1 MNLTNFF
8 KSDQQIVAEIHNEF
22 DTAQDKL
29 LAEANRILS
38 SENKN
43 AKAELLLEIG
53 FTSSPKALVEKQ
65 NKRILVKSK
74 KEASLIRHYQDNY
87 PFQKFLTEYEL
98 DRICEKYN
106 LIYAPIAN
114 YIKDVPEKNLLEIK
128 NSKNLLPEDKSK
140 NYKVYYITNFWSRC
154 PKQIKTLLN
163 LGIPSDALDYG
174 FNEESVMKY
183 VKEDLGYNGPYAGN
197 IFNDYIERTTV
208 RTGLF
213 IAAPKSHFNL
223 QGLKK
228 DKKFGFM
235 DVTIKEYKD
244 PIVFRYC
251 RGGLQVLSKWG
262 LEASDEILLNP
273 INN

>member
-8 KSDQQIVAEIHNEF
+8 KSDKQIVAEIHNEF

-29 LAEANRILS
+29 LVEANRILS
-38 SENKN
+38 TENKN
-43 AKAELLLEIG
+43 SKAELLLEIG
-53 FTSSPKALVEKQ
+53 FTSSPKALAEKRNEQ
-65 NKRILVKSK
+65 ILVKSK
-74 KEASLIRHYQDNY
+74 KEASLIRYYQDNY
-87 PFQKFLTEYEL
+87 PFQKFLTEDEL
-98 DRICEKYN
+98 DRICKKYN

-128 NSKNLLPEDKSK
+128 NSKNLLPEDKSS
-140 NYKVYYITNFWSRC
+140 NYKIYYITNFWSSC
-154 PKQIKTLLN
+154 PKKIKTLLKS
-163 LGIPSDALDYG
+163 GIPSDAIDYG
-174 FNEESVMKY
+174 FNEESIMKY
-183 VKEDLGYNGPYAGN
+183 VKEVLGYNDHYTGY
-197 IFNDYIERTTV
+197 IFNDYKEITTV
-208 RTGLF
+208 KTGLF

-223 QGLKK
+223 EDLTR

-235 DVTIKEYKD
+235 NVTIKEYKD

>member
-8 KSDQQIVAEIHNEF
+8 KSDEQIVAEIHNEF

-38 SENKN
+38 ITKTDDKGN
-43 AKAELLLEIG
+43 LLLEVG
-53 FTSSPKALVEKQ
+53 FTNSPKALIEKRT
-65 NKRILVKSK
+65 KHILVKSE
-74 KEASLIRHYQDNY
+74 KEANLIQRYKDIY
-87 PFQKFLTEYEL
+87 PFQKFLTENEL

-114 YIKDVPEKNLLEIK
+114 YIKDVPEKNLL
-128 NSKNLLPEDKSK
+128 PEDKSN
-140 NYKVYYITNFWSRC
+140 NYSVYYITNFWSRC
-154 PKQIKTLLN
+154 PKQISTLLN
-163 LGIPSDALDYG
+163 SGIPSNALDYG

-183 VKEDLGYNGPYAGN
+183 VREVLGYNGPYTGH
-197 IFNDYIERTTV
+197 IFNDFIERTTV

-223 QGLKK
+223 KGLKK

-235 DVTIKEYKD
+235 NVTIKEYKD